1 MEISAEYQSS
11 LWLLRPYAKAE
22 YLQREF
28 TYANGYNTKGSGSPE
43 FSATIGV
50 RRDRAL
56 QGISGEWDLFAT
68 GEKKAVL
75 RDSSGDIANKADA
88 YATLNLQISADLNDQ
103 FSLSLAAGNL
113 LNESYQPIDQYE
125 GAGRNIS
132 LVLNAKL

>member
-28 TYANGYNTKGSGSPE
+28 TYANGYSTKDSGSPE

-50 RRDRAL
+50 RRDREL